1 MEMLGAWGY
10 WGLFLGSLLASTIF
24 PLSSDALLVG
34 ALLAGGDTLLVLL
47 SATTG
52 NIIGGLTTYYVG
64 YLGRWEW
71 IEKYLRVS
79 HAQLERQSSAIK
91 RYGALIAL
99 MSWLPIV
106 GDIITV
112 ALGFYRVNF
121 LKSAL
126 YMALGRTLRF
136 VVWALIFAPR

>member
-1 MEMLGAWGY
+1 MLGAWGY